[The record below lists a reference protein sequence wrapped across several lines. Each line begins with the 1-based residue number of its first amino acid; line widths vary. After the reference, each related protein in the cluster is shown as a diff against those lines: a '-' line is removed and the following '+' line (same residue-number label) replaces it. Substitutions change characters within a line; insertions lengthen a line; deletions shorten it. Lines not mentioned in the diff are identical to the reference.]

1 MAFNRDRK
9 NQDNADSADSGQIE
23 KVININRVAKV
34 VKGGRNFSFNALVV
48 VGDGNG
54 RVGYGLGK
62 AREVTDAIEK
72 GTQMARRSM
81 KRYPIAGGNSV
92 PHQVLGHFGAGRV
105 FIKPATPGTG
115 IIAGGA
121 ARAVL
126 ECLGLRDVLCKSL
139 GTNNPMNV
147 LRATFDGLGQLYDA
161 VSMAKK
167 RGMRP
172 GQLLTKPRHLLGAL
186 PLKEDN
192 TNA

>member
-1 MAFNRDRK
+1 MAFSREKRK
-9 NQDNADSADSGQIE
+9 NDNAEAFESSFIE

-54 RVGYGLGK
+54 KVGYGLGK
-62 AREVTDAIEK
+62 AREVADAIEK

-81 KRYPIAGGNSV
+81 KRYPIAGGNTI
-92 PHQVLGHFGAGRV
+92 PHQVSGHFGAGRV
-105 FIKPATPGTG
+105 IIKPATPGTG

-139 GTNNPMNV
+139 GTSNPMNV
-147 LRATFDGLGQLYDA
+147 LRATVNGLDHLYDA
-161 VSMAKK
+161 VSMGKK
-167 RGMRP
+167 RGIRP
-172 GQLLTKPRHLLGAL
+172 GLLLSKPPRL
-186 PLKEDN
+186 N
-192 TNA
+192 TLQGEE